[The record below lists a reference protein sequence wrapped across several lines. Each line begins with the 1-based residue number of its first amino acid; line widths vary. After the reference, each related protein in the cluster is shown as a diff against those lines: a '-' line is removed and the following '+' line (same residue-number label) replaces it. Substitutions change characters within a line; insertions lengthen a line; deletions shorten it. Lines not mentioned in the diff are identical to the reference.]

1 MKKIFL
7 FVILSVFY
15 FSSSFADNSYFIDFK
30 SVLNTS
36 KAGSDAQKKLKK
48 EFEEETK
55 KFSTKEAEIKKE
67 EKDIISKKKLITK
80 EEYLNKVNLLRKK
93 VLDLQKN
100 KQKVLSK
107 IAKRRNDA
115 KLELLKAV
123 NPIVKKYMEDNN
135 IRIVLDKQSVLM
147 GDSSLEIT
155 SQIITILNKELSS
168 LKIN

>member
-15 FSSSFADNSYFIDFK
+15 FSSSFSDNSYFIDFT

-48 EFEEETK
+48 EFENETK
-55 KFSTKEAEIKKE
+55 KFSAKEAEIKKE
-67 EKDIISKKKLITK
+67 EKDIIAKKKLITK

-93 VLDLQKN
+93 VLDFQKN
-100 KQKVLSK
+100 KQKVLSQ

-115 KLELLKAV
+115 KIELLKAV

-155 SQIITILNKELSS
+155 SQIIAILNKELSS

>member
-15 FSSSFADNSYFIDFK
+15 FSSSFSDNSYFIDFT

-48 EFEEETK
+48 EFENETK
-55 KFSTKEAEIKKE
+55 KFSAKEAEIKKE
-67 EKDIISKKKLITK
+67 EKDIIAKKKLITK

-93 VLDLQKN
+93 VLDFQKN
-100 KQKVLSK
+100 KQKVLSQ

-115 KLELLKAV
+115 KIELLKAV

-155 SQIITILNKELSS
+155 SQIIAILNKEVSS

>member
-48 EFEEETK
+48 EFENETK
-55 KFSTKEAEIKKE
+55 KFSAKEAEIKKE

>member
-48 EFEEETK
+48 EFEDETK

-135 IRIVLDKQSVLM
+135 IRIVLDKQSILM

>member
-48 EFEEETK
+48 EFEDETK

>member
-48 EFEEETK
+48 VFEDETK

-67 EKDIISKKKLITK
+67 EKNIISKKKLITK

-147 GDSSLEIT
+147 GDKTLEIT
-155 SQIITILNKELSS
+155 EQVITILNKELKS
-168 LKIN
+168 LQIK